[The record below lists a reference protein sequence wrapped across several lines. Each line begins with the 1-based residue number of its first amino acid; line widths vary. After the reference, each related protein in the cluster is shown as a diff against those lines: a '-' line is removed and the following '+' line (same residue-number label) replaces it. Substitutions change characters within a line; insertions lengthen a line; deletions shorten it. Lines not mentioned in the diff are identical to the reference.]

1 DRAGACGSQASATP
15 NLMSR
20 ESSQAACGRGCFAL
34 LQPVTHTL
42 QTKLRNSNASAQYAA
57 MLAVHASVHSDRT
70 IRAQHRLI
78 KEARM
83 KMTNSIGSMKIVKNP
98 ARPGRDIYHNTL
110 STNVLIWGVTESN
123 RRPAD

>member
-1 DRAGACGSQASATP
+1 
-15 NLMSR
+15 MSR

-42 QTKLRNSNASAQYAA
+42 QTRLRNSNASAQYAA
-57 MLAVHASVHSDRT
+57 MLAVHASVRSDRT
-70 IRAQHRLI
+70 IRAPTSIDQRSSD
-78 KEARM
+78 E
-83 KMTNSIGSMKIVKNP
+83 MTNSIGSMKIVENP
-98 ARPGRDIYHNTL
+98 ARPGREIYHNSL